1 MDYTEGDLDEQTNSG
16 GNDVFISK
24 LIDNRS
30 SDLNEIDYDFNRDD
44 SVTIEE
50 DAVIGLRSMF
60 GTFPGDA
67 LTSNVLNNESS
78 KSLVQVQQ
86 EMSKYFQDYTLNRD
100 ADGMIS
106 PLTDGIQLIE
116 EMQAMIQDDSSQ
128 SVIA

>member
-1 MDYTEGDLDEQTNSG
+1 M
-16 GNDVFISK
+16 
-24 LIDNRS
+24 
-30 SDLNEIDYDFNRDD
+30 
-44 SVTIEE
+44 TIEE

-78 KSLVQVQQ
+78 KSLIQVQQ